1 MRSSFIATL
10 FVGTLASPALNRAE
24 QKILGEQQQQQ
35 QQPSFCNEA
44 KALIAQDSQAATAY
58 CSAYLD
64 LPVITVQKTIS
75 RVTKTFTKIT
85 STKTYLDYPMT
96 TKVAKT
102 ITHSSTVFG
111 RATTTIT
118 TTTSTETYTN
128 PLSTC
133 PVARQNDC
141 SSKLNNNKNSL
152 RSSRPA
158 CLSKYISPPQ
168 ISQACSCLSLPLSS
182 TTTTFHQ
189 LPTGHPTGQEGEG
202 GETAILLPLPTQTI
216 TLLTAAKLTRT
227 LTRTLTTGTVT
238 LTPTFA
244 GFSSSTKTV
253 YAAATETLILDG
265 PFRLASGKDYDFL
278 SSSSSSK
285 KRKRNRV
292 EWVHV
297 NSTAMREGPKDGKAI
312 WKADYDDEEGGCL
325 SSTTPPTWFALNGQ
339 TLVTQN
345 FAHENQFPRYELV
358 GNVKIV
364 PGEGVAGVYFS
375 LPDYSSSFSSSRSND
390 KEKNGREFDVEGV
403 EGKRVSLRCSFGRE
417 KSWNHYQ
424 EEEEEEVEAKM
435 NLHEACPLTCRYVG
449 GAGSRNSKREGGQW
463 FVGYGGEDGKDGE
476 EEEEEYE
483 SFTMY
488 AYRYG
493 GLGS

>member
-10 FVGTLASPALNRAE
+10 FVGALASPALNRAE

-35 QQPSFCNEA
+35 QQQPSFCNEA
-44 KALIAQDSQAATAY
+44 KALIVQDSQAATAY

-85 STKTYLDYPMT
+85 STKTYLDYPVT

-102 ITHSSTVFG
+102 ITHSSTVLG

-133 PVARQNDC
+133 PIARQNDC

-189 LPTGHPTGQEGEG
+189 HPTGQPTGQ
-202 GETAILLPLPTQTI
+202 GETAVLLPLPTQTI

-227 LTRTLTTGTVT
+227 LTRTLTTGTMT
-238 LTPTFA
+238 LTPTHD
-244 GFSSSTKTV
+244 GVSSSTKTV

-278 SSSSSSK
+278 SSSS
-285 KRKRNRV
+285 RKGEGV

-297 NSTAMREGPKDGKAI
+297 NSTAMKESPRSKNDGKAM
-312 WKADYDDEEGGCL
+312 WRADYDDEEEECL
-325 SSTTPPTWFALNGQ
+325 SSTTTPTWFALNGQ

-345 FAHENQFPRYELV
+345 FGNENQFPRYELI

-375 LPDYSSSFSSSRSND
+375 LPDSSSSSSSSRSNHDDD
-390 KEKNGREFDVEGV
+390 KGKSGEFGVEGV
-403 EGKRVSLRCSFGRE
+403 EGKRVPLSCSFGRK
-417 KSWNHYQ
+417 KSWNSHRK
-424 EEEEEEVEAKM
+424 EEEEEEAEI

-476 EEEEEYE
+476 EEEEYE

>member
-85 STKTYLDYPMT
+85 STKTYLDYPVT

-133 PVARQNDC
+133 PIARQNDC
-141 SSKLNNNKNSL
+141 SSKLNKNSL

-189 LPTGHPTGQEGEG
+189 LPTGHQG
-202 GETAILLPLPTQTI
+202 GETAILQPLPTQTI
-216 TLLTAAKLTRT
+216 TLLTAAKITRT
-227 LTRTLTTGTVT
+227 LTRTLTTGTLT
-238 LTPTFA
+238 LTPTFDK
-244 GFSSSTKTV
+244 FSSSTKTV

-265 PFRLASGKDYDFL
+265 PFRLSSAKDYDFL
-278 SSSSSSK
+278 SSSK
-285 KRKRNRV
+285 KRNGV
-292 EWVHV
+292 EWIHV
-297 NSTAMREGPKDGKAI
+297 NSTAMRESPKDGKAM
-312 WKADYDDEEGGCL
+312 WRADDEEEC
-325 SSTTPPTWFALNGQ
+325 SSTTTPPTWFALNGQ

-375 LPDYSSSFSSSRSND
+375 LPDSSSFSSRSND
-390 KEKNGREFDVEGV
+390 KEKNGPEFDVKGV
-403 EGKRVSLRCSFGRE
+403 EGKRVPLKCSFGRE
-417 KSWNHYQ
+417 KSWNSHYQ
-424 EEEEEEVEAKM
+424 EEEEEVEAEM

-476 EEEEEYE
+476 EEEEYE

>member
-10 FVGTLASPALNRAE
+10 FVGALASPALNRAE
-24 QKILGEQQQQQ
+24 QKILGEQQQ

-58 CSAYLD
+58 CSVYLD
-64 LPVITVQKTIS
+64 LPVITVPKTIS

-85 STKTYLDYPMT
+85 STKTYLDYPVT

-133 PVARQNDC
+133 PIARQNDC
-141 SSKLNNNKNSL
+141 SSKLNNKNSL

-189 LPTGHPTGQEGEG
+189 LPTGHQG
-202 GETAILLPLPTQTI
+202 GETAVLLPLPTQTI

-244 GFSSSTKTV
+244 GSLATTKTV
-253 YAAATETLILDG
+253 YAAATETLILNG
-265 PFRLASGKDYDFL
+265 PFRLSSGKDYDFL

-285 KRKRNRV
+285 KGKRNGV

-297 NSTAMREGPKDGKAI
+297 NSTAMRESPNDGKAM
-312 WKADYDDEEGGCL
+312 WRADYDEEECL
-325 SSTTPPTWFALNGQ
+325 SSTPTTPTWFALNGQ

-345 FAHENQFPRYELV
+345 FAHENQFPRYELL

-364 PGEGVAGVYFS
+364 SGEGVAGVYFS
-375 LPDYSSSFSSSRSND
+375 LPDSSSSFSSSRSNYDDD
-390 KEKNGREFDVEGV
+390 KEKNGQEFDVEGV
-403 EGKRVSLRCSFGRE
+403 EGKRVPLKCSFGRE
-417 KSWNHYQ
+417 KSWNSHYQ
-424 EEEEEEVEAKM
+424 EEEEEVEAEM

-476 EEEEEYE
+476 EEEEYE

>member
-10 FVGTLASPALNRAE
+10 FVGALASPALSRAE
-24 QKILGEQQQQQ
+24 QKILGEQQQQ

-58 CSAYLD
+58 CSVYLD

-85 STKTYLDYPMT
+85 STKTYLDYPVT

-141 SSKLNNNKNSL
+141 SSKLNNKNSL

-168 ISQACSCLSLPLSS
+168 ISQACSCLSLSLSS
-182 TTTTFHQ
+182 TTSTFLQ
-189 LPTGHPTGQEGEG
+189 LPTGHQG
-202 GETAILLPLPTQTI
+202 GETADLLPLPTQTI

-238 LTPTFA
+238 LTPTHDK
-244 GFSSSTKTV
+244 FSSSTKTV

-265 PFRLASGKDYDFL
+265 PFRLASAKDYDFL
-278 SSSSSSK
+278 SSSSSSSS
-285 KRKRNRV
+285 RKRNGV

-297 NSTAMREGPKDGKAI
+297 NSTAMREGRSKNDGKAM
-312 WKADYDDEEGGCL
+312 WKADYDDEGGC
-325 SSTTPPTWFALNGQ
+325 SSTTTPPTWFALNGE

-345 FAHENQFPRYELV
+345 FAHENQFPRYELI

-375 LPDYSSSFSSSRSND
+375 LSDSSSFSSRSND
-390 KEKNGREFDVEGV
+390 KEKDGEFGVEGV
-403 EGKRVSLRCSFGRE
+403 EGKRVPLRCSFGR
-417 KSWNHYQ
+417 KQSGNSHRK
-424 EEEEEEVEAKM
+424 EEEEEEEEAKM

-463 FVGYGGEDGKDGE
+463 FVGYGGGDGKDG

-493 GLGS
+493 GVGS

>member
-10 FVGTLASPALNRAE
+10 FVGALASPALNRAE
-24 QKILGEQQQQQ
+24 QKILGEQQQ

-58 CSAYLD
+58 CSVYLD
-64 LPVITVQKTIS
+64 LPVITVPKTIS

-85 STKTYLDYPMT
+85 STKTYLDYPVT

-141 SSKLNNNKNSL
+141 SSKLNNKNSL

-158 CLSKYISPPQ
+158 CLSKYISPLQ

-189 LPTGHPTGQEGEG
+189 HPTGQ
-202 GETAILLPLPTQTI
+202 GETAVLLQPLPTQTI

-244 GFSSSTKTV
+244 GYSSSTKTV
-253 YAAATETLILDG
+253 YAAATQTLILDG
-265 PFRLASGKDYDFL
+265 PFRLSSGKDYDFL
-278 SSSSSSK
+278 SSSSSS
-285 KRKRNRV
+285 RKGKGNGV

-297 NSTAMREGPKDGKAI
+297 NSTAMREGPKDGKAT
-312 WKADYDDEEGGCL
+312 WRADYDEEECL
-325 SSTTPPTWFALNGQ
+325 SSSTPPTWFALNGQ

-345 FAHENQFPRYELV
+345 FAIENQFPRYELL

-375 LPDYSSSFSSSRSND
+375 LPDSSSSFSSSSRSNHGDD
-390 KEKNGREFDVEGV
+390 KEKNGQEFDVEGV

-424 EEEEEEVEAKM
+424 EEEEEEEEAQM

-449 GAGSRNSKREGGQW
+449 AAGSRNSKREGGQW

-476 EEEEEYE
+476 EEEEYE

>member
-24 QKILGEQQQQQ
+24 QKVLGEQQ

-85 STKTYLDYPMT
+85 STKTYLDYPVT

-141 SSKLNNNKNSL
+141 SSKLNNKNSL

-189 LPTGHPTGQEGEG
+189 LPTGQ
-202 GETAILLPLPTQTI
+202 GETAVLQPLPTQTI

-238 LTPTFA
+238 LTPTHDK
-244 GFSSSTKTV
+244 FSSSTKTV

-265 PFRLASGKDYDFL
+265 PFRLSSGKDYDFL
-278 SSSSSSK
+278 SSSSSK
-285 KRKRNRV
+285 KGKRNGV

-297 NSTAMREGPKDGKAI
+297 NSTAMREGRSKNDGKAI
-312 WKADYDDEEGGCL
+312 WKADYDEEGCS
-325 SSTTPPTWFALNGQ
+325 SSTPTWFALNGQ

-345 FAHENQFPRYELV
+345 FAHENQFPRYELL

-375 LPDYSSSFSSSRSND
+375 LPDSSSSFSSRSNHDDD
-390 KEKNGREFDVEGV
+390 KEKNGEFDVEGV
-403 EGKRVSLRCSFGRE
+403 EGKRVSLRCSFGGK

-424 EEEEEEVEAKM
+424 EEEEEEEEEAKI

-476 EEEEEYE
+476 EEEYE

>member
-10 FVGTLASPALNRAE
+10 FVGTLASPALNRAQ

-85 STKTYLDYPMT
+85 STKTYLDYPVT

-133 PVARQNDC
+133 PIARQNDC
-141 SSKLNNNKNSL
+141 SSKLNNNKNNKNSL

-189 LPTGHPTGQEGEG
+189 LPTGHQG
-202 GETAILLPLPTQTI
+202 GGTAVLQPLPTQTI
-216 TLLTAAKLTRT
+216 TLLTAAKITRT

-244 GFSSSTKTV
+244 GYSSSTKTV

-278 SSSSSSK
+278 SSSSRK
-285 KRKRNRV
+285 GKRNGV

-297 NSTAMREGPKDGKAI
+297 NSTAMKESPRSKNDGKAM
-312 WKADYDDEEGGCL
+312 WKADYDDEEGC
-325 SSTTPPTWFALNGQ
+325 SSTTPTWFALNGQ

-345 FAHENQFPRYELV
+345 FAHENQFPRYELI

-375 LPDYSSSFSSSRSND
+375 LPDSSSSFSSSRSNHDDD
-390 KEKNGREFDVEGV
+390 KEKNGREFDGEGV
-403 EGKRVSLRCSFGRE
+403 EGKRVPLRCSFGGK
-417 KSWNHYQ
+417 KSWNSHYQ
-424 EEEEEEVEAKM
+424 EVEEAQM

-476 EEEEEYE
+476 EEEEYE

>member
-10 FVGTLASPALNRAE
+10 FVGALASPALNRAE
-24 QKILGEQQQQQ
+24 QKILGEQQQ

-58 CSAYLD
+58 CSVYLD
-64 LPVITVQKTIS
+64 LPVITVPKTIS

-85 STKTYLDYPMT
+85 STKTYLDYPVT

-111 RATTTIT
+111 PATTTIT

-141 SSKLNNNKNSL
+141 SSKPNNKNSL

-182 TTTTFHQ
+182 TTTTFYQ
-189 LPTGHPTGQEGEG
+189 LPTGHPTGQ

-265 PFRLASGKDYDFL
+265 PFRLASAKDYDFL
-278 SSSSSSK
+278 SSS
-285 KRKRNRV
+285 RKRNGV
-292 EWVHV
+292 EWIHV

-312 WKADYDDEEGGCL
+312 WKADYDDEEGC
-325 SSTTPPTWFALNGQ
+325 SSTSTTPTWFALNGQ

-345 FAHENQFPRYELV
+345 FAIENQFPRYELL

-375 LPDYSSSFSSSRSND
+375 LPDSSSSSSRSND
-390 KEKNGREFDVEGV
+390 KEKKNGQEFDVEGV
-403 EGKRVSLRCSFGRE
+403 EGKRVPLKCSFGRE

-424 EEEEEEVEAKM
+424 EEEGEEEEEAKM

-463 FVGYGGEDGKDGE
+463 FVGYGGGDGKDG

>member
-10 FVGTLASPALNRAE
+10 FVGALASPALNRAE

-85 STKTYLDYPMT
+85 STKTYLDYPVT

-141 SSKLNNNKNSL
+141 SSKFNNKNNKNSL

-189 LPTGHPTGQEGEG
+189 LPTGHQG
-202 GETAILLPLPTQTI
+202 GGTAILQPLPTQTI

-227 LTRTLTTGTVT
+227 LTRTLTTGTIT
-238 LTPTFA
+238 LTPTHDK
-244 GFSSSTKTV
+244 FSSSTKTV
-253 YAAATETLILDG
+253 YAAATQTLILDG
-265 PFRLASGKDYDFL
+265 PFRLSSGKDYDFL

-285 KRKRNRV
+285 KGKRNGV

-297 NSTAMREGPKDGKAI
+297 NSTAMREGRSKNDGKAI
-312 WKADYDDEEGGCL
+312 WKADDEEGGC
-325 SSTTPPTWFALNGQ
+325 SSTTTTPTWFALNGQ

-345 FAHENQFPRYELV
+345 FAHENQFPRYELL

-364 PGEGVAGVYFS
+364 SGEGVAGVYFS
-375 LPDYSSSFSSSRSND
+375 LPDSSSSSSSSRSND
-390 KEKNGREFDVEGV
+390 KEKNGQEFGVEGV
-403 EGKRVSLRCSFGRE
+403 EGKRVSLRCSFGR
-417 KSWNHYQ
+417 KNSWNSHYQ
-424 EEEEEEVEAKM
+424 EEEEAEM

-463 FVGYGGEDGKDGE
+463 FVGYGGGDGKDG

>member
-1 MRSSFIATL
+1 MRSSFIATF
-10 FVGTLASPALNRAE
+10 FVGALASPALNRAE
-24 QKILGEQQQQQ
+24 QKILGKQQQQ

-44 KALIAQDSQAATAY
+44 KALIAQDSEAATAY

-85 STKTYLDYPMT
+85 STKTYLDYPVT

-133 PVARQNDC
+133 PIARQNDC
-141 SSKLNNNKNSL
+141 SSKLNNKNSL

-189 LPTGHPTGQEGEG
+189 LPTGQEGEG
-202 GETAILLPLPTQTI
+202 GGTADLLPLPTQTI

-238 LTPTFA
+238 LTPTHD
-244 GFSSSTKTV
+244 GFSFSTKTV

-265 PFRLASGKDYDFL
+265 PFRLSSGKDYDFL
-278 SSSSSSK
+278 SSSSSSSRK
-285 KRKRNRV
+285 GKRNGV

-297 NSTAMREGPKDGKAI
+297 NSTAMREGRSKNDGKAM
-312 WKADYDDEEGGCL
+312 WRADDDDEEGGC
-325 SSTTPPTWFALNGQ
+325 SSTTPTPTWFALNGQ

-345 FAHENQFPRYELV
+345 FGIENQFPRYELL

-375 LPDYSSSFSSSRSND
+375 LPDSSSFSSRSND
-390 KEKNGREFDVEGV
+390 KEKDGEFGVEGV
-403 EGKRVSLRCSFGRE
+403 EGKRVPLRCSFGRE
-417 KSWNHYQ
+417 KSWNHSH
-424 EEEEEEVEAKM
+424 EEEVEAEM

-463 FVGYGGEDGKDGE
+463 FVGYGGGDGKDGE

-493 GLGS
+493 GSGS

>member
-10 FVGTLASPALNRAE
+10 FVGALASPALNRAE

-85 STKTYLDYPMT
+85 STKTYLDYPVT

-102 ITHSSTVFG
+102 ITHSSTVLG

-133 PVARQNDC
+133 PIARQNDC
-141 SSKLNNNKNSL
+141 SSKLNNKNSL

-189 LPTGHPTGQEGEG
+189 HPTGHPTGQ

-216 TLLTAAKLTRT
+216 TLLTAAKITRT

-238 LTPTFA
+238 VTPTFA
-244 GFSSSTKTV
+244 GSLATTKTV

-265 PFRLASGKDYDFL
+265 PFRLASAKDYDFL
-278 SSSSSSK
+278 SSSSSSSS
-285 KRKRNRV
+285 RKRNGV

-297 NSTAMREGPKDGKAI
+297 NSTAMREGRSKNDGKAI
-312 WKADYDDEEGGCL
+312 WKADYDEEECL
-325 SSTTPPTWFALNGQ
+325 SSKTTPPTWFALNGQ

-345 FAHENQFPRYELV
+345 FGIENQFPRYELL

-375 LPDYSSSFSSSRSND
+375 LPDSSRSNRDDD
-390 KEKNGREFDVEGV
+390 KEKNGQEFDVEGV
-403 EGKRVSLRCSFGRE
+403 EGKRVPLRCSFGRE

-424 EEEEEEVEAKM
+424 EEEEEEEEAQM

-476 EEEEEYE
+476 EEEEYE

>member
-10 FVGTLASPALNRAE
+10 FVGALASPALNRAE
-24 QKILGEQQQQQ
+24 QKILGEQQ

-75 RVTKTFTKIT
+75 RVTKTFTKTT
-85 STKTYLDYPMT
+85 STKTYLDYPVT

-141 SSKLNNNKNSL
+141 SSKHNKNKSSL

-189 LPTGHPTGQEGEG
+189 LPTGHPTGQ
-202 GETAILLPLPTQTI
+202 GETAVLLPLPTQTI

-238 LTPTFA
+238 LTPTHD

-278 SSSSSSK
+278 SSSSS
-285 KRKRNRV
+285 RKRNGV

-297 NSTAMREGPKDGKAI
+297 NSTAMRESRSKNDGKAM
-312 WKADYDDEEGGCL
+312 WKRDEEEEECL

-345 FAHENQFPRYELV
+345 FGNENQFPRYELI

-375 LPDYSSSFSSSRSND
+375 LPDSSRSNHDD
-390 KEKNGREFDVEGV
+390 KERNGEFDVEGV
-403 EGKRVSLRCSFGRE
+403 EGKRVPLSCSFGR
-417 KSWNHYQ
+417 KKRTDNY
-424 EEEEEEVEAKM
+424 EEEEEKM

-463 FVGYGGEDGKDGE
+463 FAGYGGEDGKDG

>member
-1 MRSSFIATL
+1 MRSSFIATF
-10 FVGTLASPALNRAE
+10 FVGALASPALNRAE
-24 QKILGEQQQQQ
+24 QKILGEQQQQ

-85 STKTYLDYPMT
+85 STKTYLDYPVT

-141 SSKLNNNKNSL
+141 SSKLNNKNSL

-189 LPTGHPTGQEGEG
+189 LPTGHQGG
-202 GETAILLPLPTQTI
+202 GETAILQPLPTQTI

-238 LTPTFA
+238 LTPTHDK
-244 GFSSSTKTV
+244 FSSSTKTV

-265 PFRLASGKDYDFL
+265 PFRLASAKDYDFL
-278 SSSSSSK
+278 SSSSK
-285 KRKRNRV
+285 KGKRNGV

-297 NSTAMREGPKDGKAI
+297 NSTAMREGRSKNDGKAM
-312 WKADYDDEEGGCL
+312 WKADDEEGC
-325 SSTTPPTWFALNGQ
+325 SSTTTPPTWFALNGQ

-345 FAHENQFPRYELV
+345 FAHENQFPRYELL

-364 PGEGVAGVYFS
+364 SGEGVAGVYFS
-375 LPDYSSSFSSSRSND
+375 LPDSSSSRSND
-390 KEKNGREFDVEGV
+390 KEKKNGQEFDVEGV
-403 EGKRVSLRCSFGRE
+403 EGTRVPLKCSFGRK

-424 EEEEEEVEAKM
+424 EEEEEEEEEKM

-463 FVGYGGEDGKDGE
+463 FVGYGGGDGKDG

-493 GLGS
+493 GLES

>member
-10 FVGTLASPALNRAE
+10 FVGALASPALNRAE

-35 QQPSFCNEA
+35 QQQQQPSFCNEA
-44 KALIAQDSQAATAY
+44 KALIAQDSQVATAY

-85 STKTYLDYPMT
+85 STKTYLDYPVT

-141 SSKLNNNKNSL
+141 SSKLNNKNKNSL

-189 LPTGHPTGQEGEG
+189 HPTGQ
-202 GETAILLPLPTQTI
+202 GETAVLLPLPTQTI

-238 LTPTFA
+238 LTPTHD
-244 GFSSSTKTV
+244 GYSSSTKTM

-278 SSSSSSK
+278 SSS
-285 KRKRNRV
+285 RKRNGV

-297 NSTAMREGPKDGKAI
+297 NSTAMRESRSKNDGKAI
-312 WKADYDDEEGGCL
+312 WRADEEEEECL
-325 SSTTPPTWFALNGQ
+325 STTTTPTWFALNGQ

-345 FAHENQFPRYELV
+345 FGNENQFPRYELI

-375 LPDYSSSFSSSRSND
+375 LPDSSSSSSRSNHDDD
-390 KEKNGREFDVEGV
+390 KGKNGEFGVEGV
-403 EGKRVSLRCSFGRE
+403 EGKRVPLSCSFGRK
-417 KSWNHYQ
+417 KSWNHSH
-424 EEEEEEVEAKM
+424 EEEEEEEAEI

-463 FVGYGGEDGKDGE
+463 FVGYGGGDGKDGQ
-476 EEEEEYE
+476 EEEEYE

>member
-10 FVGTLASPALNRAE
+10 FVGALASPALNRAE
-24 QKILGEQQQQQ
+24 QKILGEQQQQQQ

-85 STKTYLDYPMT
+85 STKTYLDYPVT

-141 SSKLNNNKNSL
+141 SSKLNNKNSL

-158 CLSKYISPPQ
+158 CLSKYISPLQ

-182 TTTTFHQ
+182 TTSTFLQ
-189 LPTGHPTGQEGEG
+189 LPTGHQG
-202 GETAILLPLPTQTI
+202 GETAALQPLPTQTI
-216 TLLTAAKLTRT
+216 TLLTAAKITRT

-238 LTPTFA
+238 LTPTHDK
-244 GFSSSTKTV
+244 FSSSTKTV

-265 PFRLASGKDYDFL
+265 PFRLSSGKDYDFL
-278 SSSSSSK
+278 SSS
-285 KRKRNRV
+285 RKRNGV

-297 NSTAMREGPKDGKAI
+297 NSTAMREGRSKNDGKAM
-312 WKADYDDEEGGCL
+312 WKADYDEEECL
-325 SSTTPPTWFALNGQ
+325 SSTPTTPTWFALNGE

-345 FAHENQFPRYELV
+345 FAHENQFPRYELI

-375 LPDYSSSFSSSRSND
+375 LPDSSSSFSSSSRSNHDDD

-403 EGKRVSLRCSFGRE
+403 EGKRVPLRCSFGRE
-417 KSWNHYQ
+417 KSWNSHYQ
-424 EEEEEEVEAKM
+424 EEEEEEEAEM

-476 EEEEEYE
+476 EEEEYE

>member
-10 FVGTLASPALNRAE
+10 FVGALASPALNRAE
-24 QKILGEQQQQQ
+24 QKVLGEQQ

-58 CSAYLD
+58 CSAYLS

-85 STKTYLDYPMT
+85 STKTYLDYPVT

-133 PVARQNDC
+133 PIARQNDC
-141 SSKLNNNKNSL
+141 SSKLNNNNNKNSL

-168 ISQACSCLSLPLSS
+168 ISQACSCLSLSLSS

-189 LPTGHPTGQEGEG
+189 HPTGHPTGQ
-202 GETAILLPLPTQTI
+202 GETAVLLPLPTQTI
-216 TLLTAAKLTRT
+216 TLLTAAKITRT

-238 LTPTFA
+238 LTPTHD
-244 GFSSSTKTV
+244 GFSSSTKTM

-278 SSSSSSK
+278 SSSSSS
-285 KRKRNRV
+285 RKGNGV

-297 NSTAMREGPKDGKAI
+297 NSTAMRESRSKNDGKAM
-312 WKADYDDEEGGCL
+312 WRADDEEECL
-325 SSTTPPTWFALNGQ
+325 SKTTTPTWFALNGQ

-345 FAHENQFPRYELV
+345 FGNENQFPRYELI

-375 LPDYSSSFSSSRSND
+375 LPDSSSSSSRSNHDDD
-390 KEKNGREFDVEGV
+390 KEKNGEFGVEGV
-403 EGKRVSLRCSFGRE
+403 EGKRVPLSCSFGRK
-417 KSWNHYQ
+417 KSWNHSHK
-424 EEEEEEVEAKM
+424 EEEEEEEA

-463 FVGYGGEDGKDGE
+463 FVGYGGGDGKDG

>member
-58 CSAYLD
+58 CSVYLD
-64 LPVITVQKTIS
+64 LPVITVPKTIS

-85 STKTYLDYPMT
+85 STKTYLDYPVT

-111 RATTTIT
+111 PATTTIT

-141 SSKLNNNKNSL
+141 SSKPNNKNSL

-168 ISQACSCLSLPLSS
+168 ISQACSCLSLSLSS
-182 TTTTFHQ
+182 TTSTFYQH
-189 LPTGHPTGQEGEG
+189 PTGHPTGQ
-202 GETAILLPLPTQTI
+202 GETAVLQPLPTQTI

-238 LTPTFA
+238 LTPTHDK
-244 GFSSSTKTV
+244 FSSSTKTV

-265 PFRLASGKDYDFL
+265 PFRLSSGKDYDFL
-278 SSSSSSK
+278 SSSS
-285 KRKRNRV
+285 RKRNGI

-297 NSTAMREGPKDGKAI
+297 NSTTMKESPRSKNDGKAI
-312 WKADYDDEEGGCL
+312 WKADYDEEECL
-325 SSTTPPTWFALNGQ
+325 STTTPPTWFALNGQ

-345 FAHENQFPRYELV
+345 FAHENQFPRYELI

-375 LPDYSSSFSSSRSND
+375 LPDSSSSRSND
-390 KEKNGREFDVEGV
+390 KEKDGEFGVEGV
-403 EGKRVSLRCSFGRE
+403 EGKRVPLRCSFGRE

-424 EEEEEEVEAKM
+424 EEEEEEEAEM

-476 EEEEEYE
+476 EEEEYE

>member
-85 STKTYLDYPMT
+85 STKTYLDYPVT

-133 PVARQNDC
+133 PIARQNDC

-182 TTTTFHQ
+182 TTSTFHQ
-189 LPTGHPTGQEGEG
+189 HPTGQ
-202 GETAILLPLPTQTI
+202 GETAVLLQPLPTQTI
-216 TLLTAAKLTRT
+216 TLLTAAKITRT

-244 GFSSSTKTV
+244 GSLATTKTV

-265 PFRLASGKDYDFL
+265 PFRLSSAKDYDFL
-278 SSSSSSK
+278 SSSSIK
-285 KRKRNRV
+285 GKRNGV

-297 NSTAMREGPKDGKAI
+297 NSTAMREGRSKNDGKAI
-312 WKADYDDEEGGCL
+312 WKADEEEECL

-345 FAHENQFPRYELV
+345 FAHENQFPRYELI
-358 GNVKIV
+358 GNVEIV

-375 LPDYSSSFSSSRSND
+375 LPDSSSFSSRSND
-390 KEKNGREFDVEGV
+390 KEKDGEFGVEGV
-403 EGKRVSLRCSFGRE
+403 EGKRVPLRCSFGR
-417 KSWNHYQ
+417 KQTWNHYQ
-424 EEEEEEVEAKM
+424 EEEEEEEAKM
-435 NLHEACPLTCRYVG
+435 DLHEACPLTCRYVG

-463 FVGYGGEDGKDGE
+463 FVGYGGGDGKDG

-493 GLGS
+493 GVGS

>member
-85 STKTYLDYPMT
+85 STKTYLDYPVT

-133 PVARQNDC
+133 PIARQNDC
-141 SSKLNNNKNSL
+141 SSKPNNKNSL

-158 CLSKYISPPQ
+158 CLSKYISPPR

-189 LPTGHPTGQEGEG
+189 LPTGYPTGQEGEG
-202 GETAILLPLPTQTI
+202 GGKTAVLQPLPTQTI

-238 LTPTFA
+238 LTPTHA
-244 GFSSSTKTV
+244 GSLATTKTV

-265 PFRLASGKDYDFL
+265 PFRLASAKDYDFL
-278 SSSSSSK
+278 SSSSSS
-285 KRKRNRV
+285 RKRNGL
-292 EWVHV
+292 EWIHV
-297 NSTAMREGPKDGKAI
+297 NSTARREGRSKNDGKAI
-312 WKADYDDEEGGCL
+312 WRADYDDDEEGGC
-325 SSTTPPTWFALNGQ
+325 SSTPPTWFALNGQ

-345 FAHENQFPRYELV
+345 FAHENQFPRYELI
-358 GNVKIV
+358 GNVEIV

-375 LPDYSSSFSSSRSND
+375 LPDSSSSRSND
-390 KEKNGREFDVEGV
+390 KEKNEAEFDVEGV
-403 EGKRVSLRCSFGRE
+403 EGKRVPLKCSFGRE
-417 KSWNHYQ
+417 KSWNHSY
-424 EEEEEEVEAKM
+424 EEEEEEAEM

-476 EEEEEYE
+476 EEEEYE

-493 GLGS
+493 GSGS

>member
-10 FVGTLASPALNRAE
+10 FVGALASPALNRAE
-24 QKILGEQQQQQ
+24 QKILGEQQQQEQQQQ

-85 STKTYLDYPMT
+85 STKTYLDYPVT

-141 SSKLNNNKNSL
+141 SSKLNKNKNSL

-158 CLSKYISPPQ
+158 CLSKYVSPPQ
-168 ISQACSCLSLPLSS
+168 ISQACSCFSLPLSS

-189 LPTGHPTGQEGEG
+189 HPTGHPTGQ
-202 GETAILLPLPTQTI
+202 GETAVLLPLPTQTI

-238 LTPTFA
+238 LTPTHD
-244 GFSSSTKTV
+244 GFSSSTKTM

-278 SSSSSSK
+278 SSSSS
-285 KRKRNRV
+285 RKGNGV

-297 NSTAMREGPKDGKAI
+297 NSTAMREGRSKNDGKAM
-312 WKADYDDEEGGCL
+312 WKGDDDEEECL
-325 SSTTPPTWFALNGQ
+325 SKTTPPTWFALNGQ

-345 FAHENQFPRYELV
+345 FGNENQFPRYELI

-375 LPDYSSSFSSSRSND
+375 LPDSSSSSSRSNHDDD
-390 KEKNGREFDVEGV
+390 KEKDGPEFGVEGV
-403 EGKRVSLRCSFGRE
+403 EGRRVPLSCSFGRK
-417 KSWNHYQ
+417 KSWNHSH
-424 EEEEEEVEAKM
+424 EEEEEEAEI

-463 FVGYGGEDGKDGE
+463 FVGYGGGDGKDG

>member
-24 QKILGEQQQQQ
+24 QKVLGEQQ

-85 STKTYLDYPMT
+85 STKTYLDYPVT

-141 SSKLNNNKNSL
+141 SSKLNNKNSL

-189 LPTGHPTGQEGEG
+189 LPTGQ
-202 GETAILLPLPTQTI
+202 GETAVLQPLPTQTI

-238 LTPTFA
+238 LTPTHDK
-244 GFSSSTKTV
+244 FSSSTKTV

-265 PFRLASGKDYDFL
+265 PFRLSSGKDYDFL
-278 SSSSSSK
+278 SSSSSK
-285 KRKRNRV
+285 KGKRNGV

-297 NSTAMREGPKDGKAI
+297 NSTAMREGPRSKNDGKAI
-312 WKADYDDEEGGCL
+312 WKADYDDEGGC
-325 SSTTPPTWFALNGQ
+325 SSTTPTWFALNGQ

-345 FAHENQFPRYELV
+345 FGIENQFPRYELI

-364 PGEGVAGVYFS
+364 SGEGVAGVYFS
-375 LPDYSSSFSSSRSND
+375 LPDYSSFSSSRSKHDDD

-403 EGKRVSLRCSFGRE
+403 EGKRVSLRCSFGR
-417 KSWNHYQ
+417 KQTWNHYQ
-424 EEEEEEVEAKM
+424 EEEEEEEAKM
-435 NLHEACPLTCRYVG
+435 DLHEACPLTCRYVG

-463 FVGYGGEDGKDGE
+463 FVGYGGGDGRDGE

>member
-10 FVGTLASPALNRAE
+10 FVGALASPALNRAE
-24 QKILGEQQQQQ
+24 QKILGEQQQ

-58 CSAYLD
+58 CSVYLD
-64 LPVITVQKTIS
+64 LPVITVPKTIS

-85 STKTYLDYPMT
+85 STKTYLDYPVT

-133 PVARQNDC
+133 PIARQNDC
-141 SSKLNNNKNSL
+141 SSKLNNKNSL

-189 LPTGHPTGQEGEG
+189 LPTGQ

-216 TLLTAAKLTRT
+216 TLLTAAKITRT

-265 PFRLASGKDYDFL
+265 PFRLSSAKDYDFL
-278 SSSSSSK
+278 SSSS
-285 KRKRNRV
+285 RKRNGV

-297 NSTAMREGPKDGKAI
+297 NSTAMREGPKDGKAM
-312 WKADYDDEEGGCL
+312 WKGDDEDEECL
-325 SSTTPPTWFALNGQ
+325 STPTWFALNGQ

-345 FAHENQFPRYELV
+345 FAHENQFPRYELL

-364 PGEGVAGVYFS
+364 SGEGVAGVYFS
-375 LPDYSSSFSSSRSND
+375 LPDSSSSSSSSRLNYDDD
-390 KEKNGREFDVEGV
+390 KEKNGEFGVEGV
-403 EGKRVSLRCSFGRE
+403 EGKRVPLRCSFGRE
-417 KSWNHYQ
+417 KSWNHSQ

-476 EEEEEYE
+476 EEEEYE

>member
-10 FVGTLASPALNRAE
+10 FVGALASPALNRAE
-24 QKILGEQQQQQ
+24 QKVLGEQQQQ

-85 STKTYLDYPMT
+85 STKTYLDYPVT

-133 PVARQNDC
+133 PIARQNDC
-141 SSKLNNNKNSL
+141 SSKLNNKNSL

-168 ISQACSCLSLPLSS
+168 ISQACSCLSLSLSS

-189 LPTGHPTGQEGEG
+189 LPTGHPTGQEGGEG

-238 LTPTFA
+238 LTPTFDK
-244 GFSSSTKTV
+244 FSSSTKTV

-265 PFRLASGKDYDFL
+265 PFRLSSGMDYDFL
-278 SSSSSSK
+278 SSSSK
-285 KRKRNRV
+285 KRNGV

-297 NSTAMREGPKDGKAI
+297 NSTAMRESPKDGKAI
-312 WKADYDDEEGGCL
+312 WKADYDDDDEEECL
-325 SSTTPPTWFALNGQ
+325 SSTTTPTWFALNGQ

-345 FAHENQFPRYELV
+345 FAHENQFPRYELL

-364 PGEGVAGVYFS
+364 AGEGVAGVYFS
-375 LPDYSSSFSSSRSND
+375 LPDDSSSSSRSND
-390 KEKNGREFDVEGV
+390 KEKNGSEFDVEGV
-403 EGKRVSLRCSFGRE
+403 EGKRVPLRCSFGRE
-417 KSWNHYQ
+417 KSWNSHYQ
-424 EEEEEEVEAKM
+424 EEEEEEEVEAKM

-476 EEEEEYE
+476 EEEEYE

>member
-1 MRSSFIATL
+1 MRCTFIATL

-24 QKILGEQQQQQ
+24 QKILGEQQQQ

-75 RVTKTFTKIT
+75 CVTKTFTKIT
-85 STKTYLDYPMT
+85 STKTYLDYPVT

-141 SSKLNNNKNSL
+141 SSKLNNKNSL

-189 LPTGHPTGQEGEG
+189 LPTGHQG
-202 GETAILLPLPTQTI
+202 GGTAILQPLPTQTI

-238 LTPTFA
+238 LTPTHDK
-244 GFSSSTKTV
+244 FSSSTKTV
-253 YAAATETLILDG
+253 YAAATQTLILDG
-265 PFRLASGKDYDFL
+265 PFRLSSAKDYDFL
-278 SSSSSSK
+278 SSSSSSRK
-285 KRKRNRV
+285 GKRNGV

-297 NSTAMREGPKDGKAI
+297 NSTAMREGRSKNDGKAI
-312 WKADYDDEEGGCL
+312 WKADEEEGC
-325 SSTTPPTWFALNGQ
+325 SSTTTTPTWFALNGQ

-345 FAHENQFPRYELV
+345 FAHENQFPRYELL

-364 PGEGVAGVYFS
+364 SGEGVAGVYFS
-375 LPDYSSSFSSSRSND
+375 LPDSSSSSSSSRSND
-390 KEKNGREFDVEGV
+390 KDGEFGVEGV
-403 EGKRVSLRCSFGRE
+403 EGKRVSLKCSFGRK
-417 KSWNHYQ
+417 KSWNSHYH
-424 EEEEEEVEAKM
+424 EEEEEEAKM

-463 FVGYGGEDGKDGE
+463 FVGYGGGDGKDGE

>member
-58 CSAYLD
+58 CSVYLD

-85 STKTYLDYPMT
+85 STKTYLDYPVT

-133 PVARQNDC
+133 PIARQNDC
-141 SSKLNNNKNSL
+141 SSKLNNNKNNKNSL

-189 LPTGHPTGQEGEG
+189 LPTGHPTGQ
-202 GETAILLPLPTQTI
+202 GETAVLLPLPTQTI

-238 LTPTFA
+238 LTPTHDK
-244 GFSSSTKTV
+244 FSSSTKTV

-265 PFRLASGKDYDFL
+265 PFRLSSAKDYDFL
-278 SSSSSSK
+278 SSSSSS
-285 KRKRNRV
+285 RKRNGV

-297 NSTAMREGPKDGKAI
+297 NSTAMREGRSKNDGKAI
-312 WKADYDDEEGGCL
+312 WKADYDNDEEEECL

-345 FAHENQFPRYELV
+345 FGIENQFPRYELI
-358 GNVKIV
+358 GNVEIV

-375 LPDYSSSFSSSRSND
+375 LPDSSSSSSSSRLNYDDD
-390 KEKNGREFDVEGV
+390 KEKNGEFGVEGV
-403 EGKRVSLRCSFGRE
+403 EGKRVPLRCSFGRK
-417 KSWNHYQ
+417 KSWNHYH
-424 EEEEEEVEAKM
+424 EEEEEVEAQM

-476 EEEEEYE
+476 EEEEYE

>member
-24 QKILGEQQQQQ
+24 QKVLGEQQQQQQQQQ

-85 STKTYLDYPMT
+85 STKTYLDYPVT

-141 SSKLNNNKNSL
+141 SSKLNDKNNNKNSL

-189 LPTGHPTGQEGEG
+189 LPTGHPTGQ
-202 GETAILLPLPTQTI
+202 GETAVLLPLPTQTI

-238 LTPTFA
+238 LTPTHDK
-244 GFSSSTKTV
+244 FSSSTKTV

-265 PFRLASGKDYDFL
+265 PFRLSSAKDYDFL
-278 SSSSSSK
+278 SSSS
-285 KRKRNRV
+285 RKRNGV

-312 WKADYDDEEGGCL
+312 WKADDEDEEEGC
-325 SSTTPPTWFALNGQ
+325 SSTTTTPPTWFALNGQ

-345 FAHENQFPRYELV
+345 FAHENQFPRYELL

-375 LPDYSSSFSSSRSND
+375 LPDSSSSSSRSND
-390 KEKNGREFDVEGV
+390 KEKKNGREFGVEGV
-403 EGKRVSLRCSFGRE
+403 EGKRVSLRCSFGRK
-417 KSWNHYQ
+417 KSWNHYY
-424 EEEEEEVEAKM
+424 EEEEEEEAKM

-463 FVGYGGEDGKDGE
+463 FVGYGGGDGKDG

>member
-1 MRSSFIATL
+1 MRSSFIATF
-10 FVGTLASPALNRAE
+10 FVGALASPALNRAE

-85 STKTYLDYPMT
+85 STKTYLDYPVT

-141 SSKLNNNKNSL
+141 SSKPNNKNSL

-189 LPTGHPTGQEGEG
+189 LPTGHPMGQ

-238 LTPTFA
+238 LTPTHDK
-244 GFSSSTKTV
+244 FSSSTKTV

-265 PFRLASGKDYDFL
+265 PFRLASAKDYDFL
-278 SSSSSSK
+278 SSSSSSS
-285 KRKRNRV
+285 RKGKGNGV

-297 NSTAMREGPKDGKAI
+297 NSTAMREGRSKNDGKAM
-312 WKADYDDEEGGCL
+312 WKADYDDDDEGGC
-325 SSTTPPTWFALNGQ
+325 SSTTQTPTWFALNGQ

-345 FAHENQFPRYELV
+345 FAHENQFPRYELL

-375 LPDYSSSFSSSRSND
+375 LPDSSSSRSND
-390 KEKNGREFDVEGV
+390 KDGEFGVDGV
-403 EGKRVSLRCSFGRE
+403 EGKRVSLRCSFGRK
-417 KSWNHYQ
+417 KSWNSHYQ
-424 EEEEEEVEAKM
+424 EEEEEEEAKM

-476 EEEEEYE
+476 EEEEYE

>member
-10 FVGTLASPALNRAE
+10 FVGALASPALNRAE
-24 QKILGEQQQQQ
+24 QKILGEQQQ

-85 STKTYLDYPMT
+85 STKTYLDYPVT

-141 SSKLNNNKNSL
+141 SSKPNNKNSL

-158 CLSKYISPPQ
+158 CLSKYISPLQ

-182 TTTTFHQ
+182 TTSTFYQ
-189 LPTGHPTGQEGEG
+189 LPTGHPTGQ
-202 GETAILLPLPTQTI
+202 GETAVLLQPLPTQTI

-238 LTPTFA
+238 LTPTHDK
-244 GFSSSTKTV
+244 FSSSTKTV
-253 YAAATETLILDG
+253 YAAATQTLILDG
-265 PFRLASGKDYDFL
+265 PFRLSSAKDYDFL

-285 KRKRNRV
+285 KGKRNGV

-297 NSTAMREGPKDGKAI
+297 NSTAMREGRSKNDGKAM
-312 WKADYDDEEGGCL
+312 WKADYDNDEEEEC
-325 SSTTPPTWFALNGQ
+325 SSTTTPPTWFALNGQ

-345 FAHENQFPRYELV
+345 FAHENQFPRYELL

-375 LPDYSSSFSSSRSND
+375 LPDSSSSFSSSRSND
-390 KEKNGREFDVEGV
+390 KEKNGSEFDVEGV
-403 EGKRVSLRCSFGRE
+403 EGKRVSLRCSFGRK
-417 KSWNHYQ
+417 KSWNSHYQ
-424 EEEEEEVEAKM
+424 EEEEEEEAKM

-463 FVGYGGEDGKDGE
+463 FVGYGGGDGKDG